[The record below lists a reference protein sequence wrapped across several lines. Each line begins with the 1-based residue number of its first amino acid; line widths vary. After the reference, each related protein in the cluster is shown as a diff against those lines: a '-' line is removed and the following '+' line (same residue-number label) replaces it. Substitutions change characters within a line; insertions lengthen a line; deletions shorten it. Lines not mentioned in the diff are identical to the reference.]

1 MFLQMQSHRV
11 TVRGSV
17 AHWWC
22 LSCRNVVTQPLSG
35 VSTELLFFQFL
46 EKYLTY
52 LTRLLPFARHDM
64 QSCIQGEEITVHING
79 SLLSIVV
86 IMLASSTAIYTVCV
100 CVFIFCP
107 APFFSLHVHCS
118 TFNFVLLGILFFV
131 RVSYRHTVVGK
142 SKYEYVLIKSQPL
155 PSDDSL
161 SFFL

>member
-35 VSTELLFFQFL
+35 DSTELLFFQFL

-64 QSCIQGEEITVHING
+64 QSCIQGEEITVDMTG
-79 SLLSIVV
+79 SLLSVVV

-100 CVFIFCP
+100 CVYFL
-107 APFFSLHVHCS
+107 SR
-118 TFNFVLLGILFFV
+118 TFYLLCMFTAHHLILFF
-131 RVSYRHTVVGK
+131 S
-142 SKYEYVLIKSQPL
+142 EFFFCQCF
-155 PSDDSL
+155 SL
-161 SFFL
+161 SHSCGQE